1 MDNKHEI
8 RLLFLVEELNNNL
21 ENKDKRLLI
30 QLMNEIIEIVELLK
44 WNEKYNNTDPFM
56 FVD

>member
-8 RLLFLVEELNNNL
+8 RLQFLVEELNNNL

-30 QLMNEIIEIVELLK
+30 RLMNEIIEIVELLK
-44 WNEKYNNTDPFM
+44 WNEKYNNTTPFM

>member
-8 RLLFLVEELNNNL
+8 RLQFLVEELNTNL
-21 ENKDKRLLI
+21 ENKDKKLLI

>member
-8 RLLFLVEELNNNL
+8 RLQFLVEELNNNL

-30 QLMNEIIEIVELLK
+30 QLMNEIIEVVELLK

>member
-8 RLLFLVEELNNNL
+8 RLQFLVEELNSNL